1 MSAQFDPPGV
11 MACRCLPIVSAS
23 LYPSIIGN
31 VGLSVVRAKMKY
43 IDYAAYLM
51 VAVCVASYF
60 YYLGYRD
67 GKREAYLHA
76 AKWRKVSNDN

>member
-1 MSAQFDPPGV
+1 
-11 MACRCLPIVSAS
+11 
-23 LYPSIIGN
+23 
-31 VGLSVVRAKMKY
+31 MKY
-43 IDYAAYLM
+43 FDYAAYLV
-51 VAVCVASYF
+51 VAICVASYF

>member
-1 MSAQFDPPGV
+1 MAR
-11 MACRCLPIVSAS
+11 ACRSLPTVGAGP
-23 LYPSIIGN
+23 YPSSIGN
-31 VGLSVVRAKMKY
+31 VGLSVVRANMKY
-43 IDYAAYLM
+43 FDYAAYLV
-51 VAVCVASYF
+51 VAICVASYF